1 MGGRPEY
8 DVLAT
13 GRDQSPRF
21 SGGSCGYV
29 QLDIT
34 NVEATNQVFVDFE
47 PDVVINCAAMTQVY
61 ECESKRDLCWQVNAL
76 AVDTL
81 AKCCLK
87 HGSRLIH
94 ISTDFIFD
102 GRNGPYKESA
112 RPNPISYYGR
122 SKLAGDNYARC
133 AGMDKWAIVRTVLVY
148 GRGEQLQRSN
158 FVWWL
163 KEKLEAGESVNIVTD
178 QWRTPTYTPDLAIGI
193 EKIVRFGKQGVYH
206 ISGRDYFSVYEFALE
221 IADTL
226 DLDTSLIKP
235 VDGSSF
241 TQPAARPA
249 KSGFIILKAE
259 SELGYSP
266 RPTRQAILELVE
278 EEERSRS
285 SF

>member
-1 MGGRPEY
+1 M
-8 DVLAT
+8 
-13 GRDQSPRF
+13 
-21 SGGSCGYV
+21 
-29 QLDIT
+29 
-34 NVEATNQVFVDFE
+34 
-47 PDVVINCAAMTQVY
+47 
-61 ECESKRDLCWQVNAL
+61 
-76 AVDTL
+76 
-81 AKCCLK
+81 
-87 HGSRLIH
+87 
-94 ISTDFIFD
+94 
-102 GRNGPYKESA
+102 
-112 RPNPISYYGR
+112 
-122 SKLAGDNYARC
+122 
-133 AGMDKWAIVRTVLVY
+133 
-148 GRGEQLQRSN
+148 
-158 FVWWL
+158 
-163 KEKLEAGESVNIVTD
+163 TD